1 MNWKLV
7 QKFQLPVKTNKTCSQ
22 VSERQRRYGISES
35 SGGTTS
41 VSAYFCFGAL
51 FADFWPWWWLHI
63 FFGKNK
69 LLNTITLGA
78 MIHWPGARG
87 LPYPGG
93 SILQPQGRHCSPL
106 WCTLHNIA
114 PPRSGPRSPPRRVC
128 KHNSALL
135 VHRAQLLSETTL
147 LLTPL
152 EWCCKSYTFYLDFI
166 CIAYWIIPSFIQWTN
181 TILHLWKRF
190 ARREK
195 K

>member
-1 MNWKLV
+1 MTNLPKFVHSADKLAEMRT
-7 QKFQLPVKTNKTCSQ
+7 KFHIIQAKLIMSVWCFTVHCEHYMWTFCH
-22 VSERQRRYGISES
+22 VIAHISWQNL
-35 SGGTTS
+35 
-41 VSAYFCFGAL
+41 AFKHYYFRCYDSL
-51 FADFWPWWWLHI
+51 
-63 FFGKNK
+63 K
-69 LLNTITLGA
+69 
-78 MIHWPGARG
+78 RG
-87 LPYPGG
+87 LPYPVEC
-93 SILQPQGRHCSPL
+93 ILFLPQGRHCSPL

-114 PPRSGPRSPPRRVC
+114 PPRSGPRSTPRRVC

-135 VHRAQLLSETTL
+135 VHRDQLLSETTL